1 MSRIGKN
8 PITVPEGVEV
18 VIEPGLVTVKG
29 PKGELS
35 EKISRDLTVSQDGDT
50 ITVSRPTD
58 RGEHRALH
66 GLSRS
71 LIANMV
77 EGVTSGF
84 EKTLEI
90 QGVGYRAQLKGKDLV
105 LALGYSHPVE
115 ITAPEGIEFEVPE
128 PTEVKV
134 RGISK
139 QMVGETAA
147 NIRKR
152 RPPEP
157 YKGKGIRYRDE
168 HVIRKVGKRA

>member
-1 MSRIGKN
+1 
-8 PITVPEGVEV
+8 
-18 VIEPGLVTVKG
+18 
-29 PKGELS
+29 
-35 EKISRDLTVSQDGDT
+35 
-50 ITVSRPTD
+50 
-58 RGEHRALH
+58 
-66 GLSRS
+66 
-71 LIANMV
+71 
-77 EGVTSGF
+77 
-84 EKTLEI
+84 
-90 QGVGYRAQLKGKDLV
+90 
-105 LALGYSHPVE
+105 ALGYSHPVE